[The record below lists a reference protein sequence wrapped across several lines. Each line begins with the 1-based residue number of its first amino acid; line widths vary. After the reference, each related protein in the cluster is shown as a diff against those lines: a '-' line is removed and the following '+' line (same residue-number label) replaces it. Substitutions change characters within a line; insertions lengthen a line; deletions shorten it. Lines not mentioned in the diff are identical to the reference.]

1 MSELDFF
8 VYKRVAD
15 ALVQDHAVWLAIIR
29 GLLMTFFYKC
39 IYFISASDSVT
50 SGVNLAA
57 SLTCRHA
64 GA

>member
-29 GLLMTFFYKC
+29 GLLMTFYNKC
-39 IYFISASDSVT
+39 IYFIIVGASVT
-50 SGVNLAA
+50 SGVNLEV
-57 SLTCRHA
+57 SLACRRA